1 MPALTDPA
9 ALAARL
15 FGPWVRTVG
24 AATLRADLLAG
35 LLGAL
40 LVLPQ
45 AFAFAALAGLP
56 PQYGLYTAVV
66 PCIVAALFGSSRHV
80 MSGPTNANSLALAAT
95 LAPLAVVGSAG
106 YIELALAVTVIVG
119 VMQLLIGGLRLGAIA
134 NFISPAAL
142 RGFMGGAALLI
153 VFHALT
159 DLLGIAAP
167 RSHGLPV
174 LLEHVAAQLPAVAPA
189 APAIGLLTVAL
200 ALALKRWLPRWPQ
213 LLLALVGGTLA
224 AALLNQLLNHQL
236 LQPEQGIGR
245 WLQPVAVVGR
255 IPPIWPTLHWPQVE
269 WRSLPDL
276 VGISFALTIVA
287 LGQSISI
294 AKAVAE
300 RSGQSISANREFV
313 GQGLSNVVG
322 GVFHCYVSC
331 GSLNRSLPNFEAGA
345 KTPLAAVFSALL
357 LLALI
362 AVSSP
367 LLALIPRAGIA
378 GLLLLI
384 AWSLLDWPGWQ
395 RLWQASRSDFAIAA
409 ATGLA
414 TISIRIEM
422 AILLGTILS
431 LVAYL
436 HRTSKPA
443 LRTMGFDTAAPG
455 RSMVVLA
462 DAAAPSPECPQL
474 KMLRMEG
481 EVYFG
486 AVPWVGAQ
494 LRDLRTPHGAPPGVQ
509 KHLLVM
515 AKSMNFI
522 DLAAADMWRQE
533 LQARRALG
541 GDLYFHRPRP
551 QVLQLW
557 ARLGF
562 VQELGAD
569 HVFPSKRA
577 AIAAIVPQLD
587 PAICARCTVRLY
599 EECRSLPPPGAE
611 TP

>member
-1 MPALTDPA
+1 MPALKDF
-9 ALAARL
+9 AARL
-15 FGPWVRTVG
+15 FGPWVNTVG
-24 AATLRADLLAG
+24 PATLRADLPAG

-45 AFAFAALAGLP
+45 AFAFATLAGLP
-56 PQYGLYTAVV
+56 PQYGLYTAIV
-66 PCIVAALFGSSRHV
+66 PCVVAALFGSSHHV

-95 LAPLAVVGSAG
+95 LAPLAVIGSAG

-119 VMQLLIGGLRLGAIA
+119 LMQLLIGGLRLGALA

-159 DLLGIAAP
+159 DLLGLSPP
-167 RSHGLPV
+167 RSHGLLV
-174 LLEHVAAQLPAVAPA
+174 LVEHLFEHLPAVAPA
-189 APAIGLLTVAL
+189 APAVGLLTLAVAVLLKRVLPHWPHLLVAL
-200 ALALKRWLPRWPQ
+200 VLGS
-213 LLLALVGGTLA
+213 VA
-224 AALLNQLLNHQL
+224 AALLNRLWLLPGQAQG
-236 LQPEQGIGR
+236 LQ
-245 WLQPVAVVGR
+245 AVVVVGA
-255 IPPIWPTLHWPQVE
+255 IPPIWPRLHWPQVD
-269 WRSLPDL
+269 WRALPDL

-300 RSGQSISANREFV
+300 RSGQHISTNREFV
-313 GQGLSNVVG
+313 GQGLSNLVG
-322 GVFHCYVSC
+322 GFFQCYVSC
-331 GSLNRSLPNFEAGA
+331 GSLNRSMPNFEAGA
-345 KTPLAAVFSALL
+345 RTPLASVFSSLL

-362 AVSSP
+362 ALSAP
-367 LLALIPRAGIA
+367 LLALIPRPAIA

-395 RLWQASRSDFAIAA
+395 RLWQASRRDFAIAA

-431 LVAYL
+431 LVSYL
-436 HRTSKPA
+436 QRTSKPA

-462 DAAAPSPECPQL
+462 DAAAPMPECPQL

-481 EVYFG
+481 DVYFG
-486 AVPWVGAQ
+486 AVPWVSDQ
-494 LRDLRTPHGAPPGVQ
+494 LRALRTPPGAQ
-509 KHLLVM
+509 RHLLVM

-533 LQARRALG
+533 LAARRAMG

-551 QVLQLW
+551 HVLELW

-562 VQELGAD
+562 VHELGSD
-569 HVFPSKRA
+569 HLFPSKRA
-577 AIAAIVPQLD
+577 AIAAIFPRLD
-587 PAICARCTVRLY
+587 RGICARCRVRLY
-599 EECRSLPPPGAE
+599 EECQGLPPPLDTE
-611 TP
+611 N